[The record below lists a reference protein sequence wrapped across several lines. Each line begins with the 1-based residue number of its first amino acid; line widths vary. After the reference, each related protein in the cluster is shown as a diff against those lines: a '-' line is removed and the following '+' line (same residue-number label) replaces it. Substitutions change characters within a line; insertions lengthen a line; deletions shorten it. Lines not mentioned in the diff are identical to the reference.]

1 MRGLSPNAKLN
12 INCMYRRFWVALIG
26 ADLGEGG
33 GDSAPTRLHRR
44 CFLTGRPDHDTQ
56 VLRDVLDTYGNPLNT
71 SSRYLILPAY
81 TVMNQGGA
89 RLANLGDKKD
99 DTTCSTSVVLSH
111 HPTVGIAVYFTP
123 KNPKFQKIVVS
134 SPVNIHFF
142 LDYYLCA
149 NLTVWKVDNL
159 GKLAPR
165 HTISTGAQLSNP
177 LDMSSWF
184 QIKPLNGKYKLV
196 FCPDTTCHNIGIVR
210 QSGYDRLVLS
220 ENPFLFDFQLD
231 DRIGKA
237 IA

>member
-1 MRGLSPNAKLN
+1 MKTILLFLFLVSVATCNTDTPNNQL
-12 INCMYRRFWVALIG
+12 
-26 ADLGEGG
+26 
-33 GDSAPTRLHRR
+33 
-44 CFLTGRPDHDTQ
+44 
-56 VLRDVLDTYGNPLNT
+56 LRDVLDTDGNPLNT
-71 SSRYLILPAY
+71 SGRYYITPAY
-81 TVMNQGGA
+81 YSMKGGGIQ
-89 RLANLGDKKD
+89 LANLGDQQQND
-99 DTTCSTSVVLSH
+99 CPTSVVQSQLV
-111 HPTVGIAVYFTP
+111 TDDGIAVYFTP
-123 KNPKFQKIVVS
+123 KNPKFQKILVS
-134 SPVNIHFF
+134 SPVNINFF

-196 FCPDTTCHNIGIVR
+196 FCPDTTCYNIGIVR

-220 ENPFLFDFQLD
+220 KDPMLFVFKLKHGY
-231 DRIGKA
+231 GKA